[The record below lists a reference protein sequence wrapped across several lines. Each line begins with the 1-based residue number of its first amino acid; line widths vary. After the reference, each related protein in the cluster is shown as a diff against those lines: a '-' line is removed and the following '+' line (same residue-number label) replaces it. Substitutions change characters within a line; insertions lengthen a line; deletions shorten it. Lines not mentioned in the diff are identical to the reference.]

1 MGDYL
6 GYQRF
11 QPTEEQLADLY
22 VGKLPEELT
31 LMQNEYLIVDDAEG
45 NVIDY
50 FKQTASGLS
59 RVLPKGFNTKYSGKV
74 RPRNPQQVLA
84 VDMLNNSDATIKV
97 LTGRFGSGKTMLMA
111 VAALDQ
117 LERNKVEQ
125 IVWIRNNIEV
135 KNSKPIGHLPGS
147 YEEKLMPYAMPLAD
161 HVGGEDGLEL
171 LISQGKVKIV
181 HLGFLRGRDIKNSI
195 IMCSEAENLTK
206 EHVQL
211 LIGRVGEGSSLW
223 LDGDRKQ
230 VDQMVFDQNN
240 GLVLAID
247 RLKGHRRF
255 GYVRLEK
262 TERSET
268 AAMADLLD

>member
-6 GYQRF
+6 GYQRIR
-11 QPTEEQLADLY
+11 PSEEQLAALY
-22 VGKLPEELT
+22 GGELPEGVT
-31 LMQNEYLIVDDAEG
+31 LLQNEYLIVEDSNG

-50 FKQTASGLS
+50 FKQTGECLT
-59 RVLPKGFNTKYSGKV
+59 RVLQKSFNTKYSGKV

-84 VDMLNNSDATIKV
+84 VDMLNNADTTIKV

-117 LERNKVEQ
+117 LERGKVEQ

-240 GLVLAID
+240 GLSMAID

-255 GYVRLEK
+255 GYIRLEK

>member
-6 GYQRF
+6 GYQRIR
-11 QPTEEQLADLY
+11 TSEEQLAALY
-22 VGKLPEELT
+22 GGELPEGVT
-31 LMQNEYLIVDDAEG
+31 LLQNEYLIVEDSNG
-45 NVIDY
+45 NIIDY
-50 FKQTASGLS
+50 FKQTGESLT
-59 RVLPKGFNTKYSGKV
+59 RVLQKSFNTKYSGKV

-84 VDMLNNSDATIKV
+84 VDMLNNADTTIKV

-117 LERNKVEQ
+117 LERGKVEQ

-230 VDQMVFDQNN
+230 IDQMVFDHNN
-240 GLVLAID
+240 GLSIAID

>member
-6 GYQRF
+6 GYQRIR
-11 QPTEEQLADLY
+11 PSEEQLAALY
-22 VGKLPEELT
+22 GGELPEGVT
-31 LMQNEYLIVDDAEG
+31 LMQNEYLIVEDAEG
-45 NVIDY
+45 NTIDY
-50 FKQTASGLS
+50 FKRAGETIT
-59 RVLPKGFNTKYSGKV
+59 RVLPKSFNTKYSGKV
-74 RPRNPQQVLA
+74 KPRNPQQVLA
-84 VDMLNNSDATIKV
+84 VDMLNNVDTTIKV

-117 LERNKVEQ
+117 LEKGRVEQ

-230 VDQMVFDQNN
+230 IDQMVFDQNN
-240 GLVLAID
+240 GLSIAID